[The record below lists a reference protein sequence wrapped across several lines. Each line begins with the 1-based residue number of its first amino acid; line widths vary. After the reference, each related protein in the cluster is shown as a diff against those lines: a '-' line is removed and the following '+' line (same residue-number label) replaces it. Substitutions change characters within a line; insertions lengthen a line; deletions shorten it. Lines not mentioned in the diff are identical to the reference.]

1 MLRLTTNSL
10 PPILSVQDLN
20 HHANY
25 EHLSCVAS
33 LLSGLAKYRDA
44 FVIDV
49 IDSLLENIQV
59 TLERNDF
66 REMPLRVRQV
76 KLVGELYN
84 YRLVDSVLVFDSLY
98 QCAGFIG
105 FGGPSSFRAS
115 QHITA
120 GELWVVEGWQM
131 KAHKLV
137 ERVRGLL
144 FQLQATVGSERWR
157 WALCQAVLFFHFAP
171 AESQGLA
178 MRKGGLGSIT
188 EENEATKNITF
199 VRRIFAPG
207 YSQVYSLPAVLVFQF
222 HRLRLNWPL
231 QLIDGCW
238 SPCADGVTP
247 PHLVCR
253 TLDAAWQPLRPAIHA
268 IAAVA

>member
-98 QCAGFIG
+98 QCAGRRTSHFSRG
-105 FGGPSSFRAS
+105 VRAWCF
-115 QHITA
+115 T
-120 GELWVVEGWQM
+120 
-131 KAHKLV
+131 
-137 ERVRGLL
+137 
-144 FQLQATVGSERWR
+144 
-157 WALCQAVLFFHFAP
+157 
-171 AESQGLA
+171 
-178 MRKGGLGSIT
+178 
-188 EENEATKNITF
+188 
-199 VRRIFAPG
+199 
-207 YSQVYSLPAVLVFQF
+207 
-222 HRLRLNWPL
+222 RLNAGCL
-231 QLIDGCW
+231 ELAGGCW
-238 SPCADGVTP
+238 EPDV
-247 PHLVCR
+247 
-253 TLDAAWQPLRPAIHA
+253 
-268 IAAVA
+268 

>member
-98 QCAGFIG
+98 QCAGRRTALFSRG
-105 FGGPSSFRAS
+105 VRAWCF
-115 QHITA
+115 T
-120 GELWVVEGWQM
+120 
-131 KAHKLV
+131 
-137 ERVRGLL
+137 
-144 FQLQATVGSERWR
+144 
-157 WALCQAVLFFHFAP
+157 
-171 AESQGLA
+171 
-178 MRKGGLGSIT
+178 
-188 EENEATKNITF
+188 
-199 VRRIFAPG
+199 
-207 YSQVYSLPAVLVFQF
+207 
-222 HRLRLNWPL
+222 RLNAGCL
-231 QLIDGCW
+231 ELAGGCW
-238 SPCADGVTP
+238 EPDV
-247 PHLVCR
+247 
-253 TLDAAWQPLRPAIHA
+253 
-268 IAAVA
+268 